1 MALNPLAKAL
11 LQPDH
16 NMSHHAI
23 CDGGDKATKTNPIT
37 SPTSQ
42 GQTVANLNPS
52 EPSKVEENKSAE
64 AALGQEV
71 GFTVDAPALVVK
83 QEEKEELREFKE
95 EEPDV
100 VVEGSQKSQMI
111 SPQSSGNESPA
122 RSIHQ
127 YAVPS
132 KEQHRADDFEGFV
145 ETDAEVD
152 FLTDEEYEIL
162 TVDYGILEMSEE
174 EAEEEEVEVQA
185 EPIELRKDEDVD
197 ELANE
202 LENKVNI

>member
-1 MALNPLAKAL
+1 
-11 LQPDH
+11 
-16 NMSHHAI
+16 MSLYPVSS
-23 CDGGDKATKTNPIT
+23 D
-37 SPTSQ
+37 
-42 GQTVANLNPS
+42 
-52 EPSKVEENKSAE
+52 
-64 AALGQEV
+64 
-71 GFTVDAPALVVK
+71 DAPTLVVK
-83 QEEKEELREFKE
+83 QEEKEELRESKGE
-95 EEPDV
+95 PKDGPDV

-132 KEQHRADDFEGFV
+132 KEQHQADDFKDFV

-174 EAEEEEVEVQA
+174 EAEVQT
-185 EPIELRKDEDVD
+185 EPVELRKGEDVD

-202 LENKVNI
+202 LEKKVNI